1 MPVIG
6 YLDSASPDL
15 LASLVL
21 RAFREG
27 LGQTGYVE
35 GRNMA
40 IEYRWA
46 EGHYDRI
53 PPLIADLV
61 RRQVTVLSRPGALL
75 PPSGQDG
82 DHHSDRVRDGNR
94 PGRGWTS
101 LPA

>member
-1 MPVIG
+1 
-6 YLDSASPDL
+6 
-15 LASLVL
+15 VL

-35 GRNMA
+35 VRNMA

-61 RRQVTVLSRPGALL
+61 RRQVTVIVAPGSTPAAVAAKTATTI
-75 PPSGQDG
+75 PI
-82 DHHSDRVRDGNR
+82 VFVTATE